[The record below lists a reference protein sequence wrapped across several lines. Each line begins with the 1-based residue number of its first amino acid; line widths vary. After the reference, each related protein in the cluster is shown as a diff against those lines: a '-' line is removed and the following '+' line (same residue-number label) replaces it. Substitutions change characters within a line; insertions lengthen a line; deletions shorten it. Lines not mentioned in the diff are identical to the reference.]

1 TRLLDNM
8 GSSYYS
14 RFRRQGRL
22 ADLEQ
27 AIGYHSQAVALTPDN
42 NPDKPHR
49 LGNLGRAY
57 HGRFQRLRLPH
68 NLKVAIGYQEG
79 AVLLIPEG
87 HPQKAE
93 LIDNLASFC
102 ADRRNPT
109 IGTSGTSS
117 SSPVDRENDG

>member
-22 ADLEQ
+22 ADLEE

-49 LGNLGRAY
+49 LGNLGRSY

-68 NLKVAIGYQEG
+68 DLDVAIGYQEV
-79 AVLLIPEG
+79 AVLLIPDG
-87 HPQKAE
+87 HPQKTE
-93 LIDNLASFC
+93 LLDNLASFR
-102 ADRRNPT
+102 ADRPNPT
-109 IGTSGTSS
+109 IGTGGTSS
-117 SSPVDRENDG
+117 SSPMDRGNDG